1 MPPKTR
7 FDFGA
12 ETGADT
18 IVSIAAV
25 KARLALLETRLNEQ
39 RSTAEP
45 DPVMIARLDKDAA
58 WLLLELGQ
66 HNQAWQRARA
76 QFDPLFTARDWPSVI
91 DLCDLLFQ
99 CDHTDSL
106 AALGQGVW
114 LAVTF
119 PVNPKITIDMLQHVI
134 DETADDADGAAVAAA
149 TAVYV
154 HDLRKEQVKDAGLY
168 VDAMQML
175 TTVGRRHADAHD
187 QATFDRWIERMELD
201 DPEKFLVRL
210 RNVIDALIQDQWW
223 FDRDQMQAGL
233 PDDG

>member
-18 IVSIAAV
+18 VVSIAAIQS
-25 KARLALLETRLNEQ
+25 RLTLLETRLNEQ
-39 RSTAEP
+39 RSAAEP
-45 DPVMIARLDKDAA
+45 DPVMIAQLDKDAA
-58 WLLLELGQ
+58 WLLLEMGQ
-66 HNQAWQRARA
+66 HNRAWQRARA
-76 QFDPLFTARDWPSVI
+76 QFDLLYAARDWPAVI

-99 CDHTDSL
+99 CNHADSL

-154 HDLRKEQVKDAGLY
+154 HDLRKEQIEDAGLY

-175 TTVGRRHADAHD
+175 TTVGRRHADAHNQAAFD
-187 QATFDRWIERMELD
+187 QWIERMELD
-201 DPEKFLVRL
+201 KPEKFLGRL
-210 RNVIDALIQDQWW
+210 RNVIDVLVQDQWW
-223 FDRDQMQAGL
+223 FDRDQVQAGL
-233 PDDG
+233 PDG

>member
-12 ETGADT
+12 ETGADAV
-18 IVSIAAV
+18 VSIAALRD
-25 KARLALLETRLNEQ
+25 RLAVLETRLNEQ
-39 RSTAEP
+39 RAAAEP
-45 DPVMIARLDKDAA
+45 DPVWIAKLDKDAA

-66 HNQAWQRARA
+66 RDRAWQRARPR
-76 QFDPLFTARDWPSVI
+76 FDPLFTARDWPALI

-99 CDHTDSL
+99 CNQADSL
-106 AALGQGVW
+106 SALGQGVW

-154 HDLRKEQVKDAGLY
+154 HDLRKEQVEDPGLY
-168 VDAMQML
+168 VDAMQLL

-187 QATFDRWIERMELD
+187 QAAFDRWIKRMELD
-201 DPEKFLVRL
+201 NPEKFLVRL
-210 RNVIDALIQDQWW
+210 RNVIDVLVQDQWW
-223 FDRDQMQAGL
+223 FDRDQVQAGL
-233 PDDG
+233 PGDG